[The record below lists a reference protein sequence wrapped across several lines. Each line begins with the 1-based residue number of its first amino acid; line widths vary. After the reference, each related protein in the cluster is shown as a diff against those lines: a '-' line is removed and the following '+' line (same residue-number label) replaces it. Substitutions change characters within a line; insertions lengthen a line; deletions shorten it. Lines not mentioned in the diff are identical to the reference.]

1 MVAFWRSSTDI
12 LLEGLKKTL
21 KTLISGIILLE
32 IFYRYSLG
40 GTEEDLENTNIWNN
54 PVGYTLQIFSWRD

>member
-32 IFYRYSLG
+32 ILYRYSLG
-40 GTEEDLENTNIWNN
+40 GTEEYLEKH
-54 PVGYTLQIFSWRD
+54 

>member
-1 MVAFWRSSTDI
+1 
-12 LLEGLKKTL
+12 LEGLKRTL

-54 PVGYTLQIFSWRD
+54 PVEYTPQIFSWRD